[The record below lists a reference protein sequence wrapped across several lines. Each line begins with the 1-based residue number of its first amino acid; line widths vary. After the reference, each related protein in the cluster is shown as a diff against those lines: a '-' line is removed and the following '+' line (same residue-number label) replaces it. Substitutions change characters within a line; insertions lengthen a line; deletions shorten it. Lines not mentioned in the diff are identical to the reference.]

1 MLRLSL
7 LDDLLYKFSFPSV
20 KFGVAFL
27 LPKHSKMS
35 TKSSRRQWLQQS
47 SLGLLGLGIS
57 FRSMGNEEGIER
69 IAGVEDGL
77 INLGSNENPYGI
89 SAKAK
94 QALLDM
100 LGEANRYQFNV
111 ASLASFKK
119 TIGDYYKVGE
129 NQVLVTAGSG
139 EGLALLARHFSKG
152 NIVAADITFGV
163 LPNTAKKIGTK
174 VIEVPLTKEKV
185 HDLPA
190 MMKAINNETQL
201 VYICNPAN
209 PSSTILENSALKSF
223 CEEASKKTV
232 VLIDE
237 AYNEFMDNGASQSMI
252 NIIDKNPNV
261 LVIKTFSKIHAMAG
275 LRIGFIIGHPS
286 LISKLQ
292 PDYFQSSSMCISNLA
307 MAAAMASLNDEEHK
321 KTSREKNA
329 AAKNYTI
336 AELKKIGIDAMPSY
350 TNFIFFPIKKYKG
363 NYAEDMFAKHKI
375 ILRSNQYADGQ
386 WARVSIGTMDEMKK
400 YIEITNKSNS
410 FA

>member
-1 MLRLSL
+1 M
-7 LDDLLYKFSFPSV
+7 PIN
-20 KFGVAFL
+20 
-27 LPKHSKMS
+27 
-35 TKSSRRQWLQQS
+35 SSRRQWLQQTAFAT
-47 SLGLLGLGIS
+47 LGLGLS
-57 FRSMGNEEGIER
+57 FRSMGNEEGLVRSISTET
-69 IAGVEDGL
+69 GL

-111 ASLASFKK
+111 ASLQSFKR
-119 TIGDYYKVGE
+119 TIGEYYKVGE
-129 NQVLVTAGSG
+129 DQVLVTAGSG
-139 EGLALLARHFSKG
+139 EGLALLARHFNKG

-174 VIEVPLTKEKV
+174 VIEVPLTKDKV

-190 MMKAINNETQL
+190 MLKAINNDTQL

-209 PSSTILENSALKSF
+209 PSSTILETSALKSF

-237 AYNEFMDNGASQSMI
+237 AYNEFMDNNTAQSMI

-275 LRIGFIIGHPS
+275 LRIGFIIGHSS
-286 LISKLQ
+286 LINKIQ
-292 PDYFQSSSMCISNLA
+292 PNYFQSSSMCISNLA

-321 KTSREKNA
+321 KLSKQKND
-329 AAKNYTI
+329 AAKKYTI
-336 AELKKIGIDAMPSY
+336 DELKKLGIDAMPSF

-375 ILRSNQYADGQ
+375 ILRSNQYSDGQ

-400 YIEITNKSNS
+400 YIEITTRSNS
-410 FA
+410 FATN

>member
-1 MLRLSL
+1 M
-7 LDDLLYKFSFPSV
+7 FMPQ
-20 KFGVAFL
+20 
-27 LPKHSKMS
+27 H
-35 TKSSRRQWLQQS
+35 SSRRQWLQQTAFAT
-47 SLGLLGLGIS
+47 LGLGIS
-57 FRSMGNEEGIER
+57 FRSMGNEEGLQR
-69 IAGVEDGL
+69 IISPSSGI

-89 SAKAK
+89 SVKAK

-100 LGEANRYQFNV
+100 MGEANRYQFNV
-111 ASLASFKK
+111 ASLEPFKK
-119 TIGDYYKVGE
+119 TIGDYYKVGD

-174 VIEVPLTKEKV
+174 VIEVPLTKDKV

-190 MMKAINNETQL
+190 MLKAITNETQL

-209 PSSTILENSALKSF
+209 PSSTIVDHSALISF
-223 CEEASKKTV
+223 CEEASKKAV

-237 AYNEFMDNGASQSMI
+237 AYNEFMDNGPARSMI
-252 NIIDKNPNV
+252 GIVDKNPNV

-275 LRIGFIIGHPS
+275 LRIGFIIGHSS

-292 PDYFQSSSMCISNLA
+292 SNYFQSSIMCINNLA

-321 KTSREKNA
+321 KLSKQNND
-329 AAKNYTI
+329 AAKKYTI
-336 AELKKIGIDAMPSY
+336 EELKKLGIEAMPSS

-363 NYAEDMFAKHKI
+363 NYAEDMFDKHKI
-375 ILRSNQYADGQ
+375 ILRSNQYSDGQ
-386 WARVSIGTMDEMKK
+386 WARVSIGTMDEMNK
-400 YIEITNKSNS
+400 YIEITTQSNIFSS
-410 FA
+410 F